1 MIGKSG
7 DVSDFYRLYVVP
19 GMLHC
24 GGGDA
29 PTQVNWQGALEAWVE
44 KSVAPG
50 ELVARDGK
58 GAMRSLQP
66 FE

>member
-1 MIGKSG
+1 
-7 DVSDFYRLYVVP
+7 VP

-44 KSVAPG
+44 KSAVPG
-50 ELVARDGK
+50 ELVASDGK
-58 GAMRSLQP
+58 GATQSLEP
-66 FE
+66 FK